1 MKFKLAKIKK
11 RLILVTIQLNQ
22 NTMTIQRNQSLVGKM
37 KGESEVVVIKKFVAL
52 KPKTYL
58 LFAECNS

>member
-11 RLILVTIQLNQ
+11 GLILITIQLNQ
-22 NTMTIQRNQSLVGKM
+22 NTMTTQRNQSLVGKM
-37 KGESEVVVIKKFVAL
+37 KGESAVAVIKKFVGL

>member
-58 LFAECNS
+58 LFAEYNS